1 MSPQVDYLITNYIYA
16 TAWQHA
22 TERVL
27 RTCDYNEN
35 IYNFSEYS
43 AEIIWKE
50 NLIFCL
56 LYVPKGHI
64 FQLAEIEIEYQLGVK
79 HVCIL
84 EIPMKLCTLKT
95 LMIWTTVRG
104 YPTTSIIKYKMEL
117 IYSYNGFTAICY
129 WRQMNFQLQNKIKIM
144 NCKDLLSNHFIWVN
158 FHAYISI

>member
-1 MSPQVDYLITNYIYA
+1 MPSTLEAKSKDLKPYVPSGRLSYYKLYLCNSMTTCN
-16 TAWQHA
+16 
-22 TERVL
+22 

-84 EIPMKLCTLKT
+84 EIPMKLCMLKT
-95 LMIWTTVRG
+95 LMI
-104 YPTTSIIKYKMEL
+104 
-117 IYSYNGFTAICY
+117 
-129 WRQMNFQLQNKIKIM
+129 
-144 NCKDLLSNHFIWVN
+144 
-158 FHAYISI
+158 